1 MSDYQETLYQGY
13 GQRFSIDNM
22 LHEVRTE
29 HQHLVI
35 FENAR
40 MGRVMALD
48 GVIQTTEADEFIYH
62 EMLTHVP
69 ILAHGA
75 ARRVLIIGGGDGGML
90 REVAKHKSVER
101 ITMVEIDGT
110 VVDMC
115 KEFLPNHSQGAFDD
129 PRCEL
134 LAEDGRAYLERD
146 PSLYDV
152 VIIDVVDMLDNGPAQ
167 ALYTRQFYEL
177 LHSRLRPGGVVAVQ
191 GLEFSHS
198 DDKPHAALARTL
210 RSVFSQVHSYRAT
223 VPSFLS
229 SWGFLLAS
237 DWLDTNLWQAEDI
250 DRRIERK
257 LGPLW
262 LDHLDGDYLKACFV
276 MDRETRFLLAQPG
289 PVLEDGVPF
298 VAPPDIEEIE
308 FGPAQLPA
316 LART

>member
-1 MSDYQETLYQGY
+1 MHDYQETLYDGY
-13 GQRFSIDNM
+13 GQRFSVDRM

-90 REVAKHKSVER
+90 REVSKHASVEH

-129 PRCEL
+129 PRL
-134 LAEDGRAYLERD
+134 NLVIDDGMRFVATTSSKFD
-146 PSLYDV
+146 
-152 VIIDVVDMLDNGPAQ
+152 VIISDSTDPIGPGEVLFSENFYQ
-167 ALYTRQFYEL
+167 ACHRCLNE
-177 LHSRLRPGGVVAVQ
+177 GGVLVTQ
-191 GLEFSHS
+191 NGTPFM
-198 DDKPHAALARTL
+198 
-210 RSVFSQVHSYRAT
+210 Q
-223 VPSFLS
+223 
-229 SWGFLLAS
+229 
-237 DWLDTNLWQAEDI
+237 LDTVRNTAGRMNGLFADWHFYQA
-250 DRRIERK
+250 
-257 LGPLW
+257 
-262 LDHLDGDYLKACFV
+262 A
-276 MDRETRFLLAQPG
+276 
-289 PVLEDGVPF
+289 VPTYIGGAMTF
-298 VAPPDIEEIE
+298 AW
-308 FGPAQLPA
+308 GSTNPA
-316 LART
+316 LRHVEAATLQQRFAASGIQTRYYNPAIHQGAFALPQYVLQAIGKPAND